1 MNGSLFLR
9 IFPLIGIIIGPVL
22 LAIRGAEVSA
32 IEKFC
37 YVTMI
42 GPLTIL
48 AISLRYAEDKR
59 KILTDVDST
68 ITKAKLEGT
77 KAAYRKLLII
87 VVIAT
92 FILASGAAWLIF
104 GDRQQTIGR
113 F

>member
-1 MNGSLFLR
+1 MNGSSFLR
-9 IFPLIGIIIGPVL
+9 IFPWVGIIIGPVL
-22 LAIRGAEVSA
+22 LAIRGAEASA

-48 AISLRYAEDKR
+48 AISLRYAEDKQ
-59 KILTDVDST
+59 KILTDSDST
-68 ITKAKLEGT
+68 ITKLDGIKSV
-77 KAAYRKLLII
+77 YCRLLII

-92 FILASGAAWLIF
+92 CISASCAAWLIF
-104 GDRQQTIGR
+104 SDGQQTIGR